1 MKADIVKQYY
11 KDLETGVE
19 MSFSKYRLYGWTV
32 MFPQTNEG
40 DAFLFEGN
48 IPWSTLSEEEQAV
61 VDAYYK
67 VLDEILE
74 EEYEQDK

>member
-1 MKADIVKQYY
+1 MKADIVHYYY
-11 KDLETGVE
+11 KDLETSVE
-19 MSFSKYRLYGWTV
+19 MMFSKYRLYGWTV
-32 MFPQTNEG
+32 MFPQTKEG

-48 IPWSTLSEEEQAV
+48 IPWPTLSEEEQAV

-74 EEYEQDK
+74 EEYE

>member
-1 MKADIVKQYY
+1 MKADIVHQYY
-11 KDLETGVE
+11 KDLETSVE
-19 MSFSKYRLYGWTV
+19 MLFSKYPDYGWTV
-32 MFPQTNEG
+32 MFPQTREG

-48 IPWSTLSEEEQAV
+48 IPWPTLSKEEQSV

-74 EEYEQDK
+74 EDDEQDK